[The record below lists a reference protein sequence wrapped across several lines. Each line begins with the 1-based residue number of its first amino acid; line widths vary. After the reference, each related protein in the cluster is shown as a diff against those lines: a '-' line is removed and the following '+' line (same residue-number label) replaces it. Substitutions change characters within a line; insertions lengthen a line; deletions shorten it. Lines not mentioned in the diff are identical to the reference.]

1 LTVPSPAWPT
11 LFHMKRL
18 GLVVAS
24 GVLAIGLVG
33 CGSGPAQEAGDAAVE
48 VAAAMGV
55 EGQAL
60 AAMGLDPSPGVS
72 PSPSASA
79 DRDDRRE
86 RRKARVLLRKNTLHG
101 EVVVQTKEGTRT
113 VAVQRGEVTEIS
125 DSSVTVKST
134 DGYTATWGFATD
146 LHVVRHSTT
155 VQPGAIEAGT
165 KVGVAGA
172 KEGDRYVARLIVVPR
187 S

>member
-1 LTVPSPAWPT
+1 
-11 LFHMKRL
+11 MKRL
-18 GLVVAS
+18 GLVVAG

-33 CGSGPAQEAGDAAVE
+33 CGNGPVQEVGESAVE
-48 VAAAMGV
+48 VAAAMGA

-60 AAMGLDPSPGVS
+60 AALGLDPSPAA
-72 PSPSASA
+72 SASA
-79 DRDDRRE
+79 APDRKDVPDRRE
-86 RRKARVLLRKNTLHG
+86 RRKARVLLRTNVLHG
-101 EVVVQTKEGTRT
+101 EVVVQTKEGTKT

-134 DGYTATWGFATD
+134 DGYTATWTFAAD
-146 LHVVRHSTT
+146 LHVVRHSST
-155 VQPGAIEAGT
+155 VQPEEIKAGT

-172 KEGDRYVARLIVVPR
+172 KEGDRLVARLIVEPR